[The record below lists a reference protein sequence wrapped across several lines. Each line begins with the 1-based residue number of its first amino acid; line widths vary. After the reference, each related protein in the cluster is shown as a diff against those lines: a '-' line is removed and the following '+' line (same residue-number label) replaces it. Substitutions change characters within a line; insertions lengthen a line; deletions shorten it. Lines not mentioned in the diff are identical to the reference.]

1 MAADLPTS
9 ASFFLRYDERGNVER
24 VYAFEENARF
34 DDLSIYQVVKTAY
47 LDDPEVS
54 AALFP
59 SKTIYDSFEPKKP
72 LAETGPA
79 RADRPAGAAPPDRV
93 ALFALLFNAF
103 RSCSPDAPYF
113 YARAPG

>member
-1 MAADLPTS
+1 MAAAEVPTS

-24 VYAFEENARF
+24 VYAFDENARF

-47 LDDPEVS
+47 LHDPEVS
-54 AALFP
+54 AVLFP
-59 SKTIYDSFEPKKP
+59 SRVIYDSFEAKIP
-72 LAETGPA
+72 LAETG
-79 RADRPAGAAPPDRV
+79 REREDRSGAAPPDRV

-113 YARAPG
+113 YARAPV